1 MIFKSPNIL
10 FHILRG
16 ILGFGFLAIALQYAE
31 DLGWWTAVPVIAA
44 LICLGGCPMCW
55 IVGLV
60 ETALRR
66 KPSARCAD
74 GSCGIGTGAH
84 EASGTSGR

>member
-1 MIFKSPNIL
+1 MIPKSPNIF

-16 ILGFGFLAIALQYAE
+16 ILGIGFLAIALQYGP
-31 DLGWWTAVPVIAA
+31 DLGWWATIPVIAA

-55 IVGLV
+55 IIGLV

-66 KPSARCAD
+66 KTSAGCVD
-74 GSCGIGTGAH
+74 GSCGNVTGGHETSAH
-84 EASGTSGR
+84 